1 MSSPEFRL
9 KKLDEIRNYLI
20 EEKKTCKYS
29 NYVQYL
35 FILVSTVAGC
45 VFISVI
51 TLLVCVP
58 GVRIKILP
66 ITAAITK
73 CNQIIKKNKK

>member
-9 KKLDEIRNYLI
+9 KKLDETRNYLI
-20 EEKKTCKYS
+20 EEKTTCKYS

-35 FILVSTVAGC
+35 FILASTVPGC

-51 TLLVCVP
+51 ALLVCVS
-58 GVRIKILP
+58 GVRIKILA